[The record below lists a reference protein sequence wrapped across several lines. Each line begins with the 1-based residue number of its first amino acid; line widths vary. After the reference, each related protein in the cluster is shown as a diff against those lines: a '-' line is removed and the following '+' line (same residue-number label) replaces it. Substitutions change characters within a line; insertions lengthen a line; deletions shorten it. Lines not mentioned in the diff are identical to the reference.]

1 MSPHSLAHEV
11 AVRRVAL
18 SQPPFNAVF
27 IDMYT
32 QRKLNWQ
39 PGPAWGYAFGVVL
52 LLIAGGLLYLVIDG
66 YVNGEIIRLSRVNPG
81 VITLEDNPSEFWL
94 SEIFFAYFVVF
105 LTVLGILSLRRAF
118 KRSRK

>member
-1 MSPHSLAHEV
+1 
-11 AVRRVAL
+11 
-18 SQPPFNAVF
+18 
-27 IDMYT
+27 MYT
-32 QRKLNWQ
+32 QRKLNWRL
-39 PGPAWGYAFGVVL
+39 GPAWGYAFGVFL

-81 VITLEDNPSEFWL
+81 VITLEDDPSEFWL

-105 LTVLGILSLRRAF
+105 LAVLGILSLRRAF